1 MHHVSPD
8 LHRYSLFKILFLLS
22 ISVQVHQGEP
32 LIKLH
37 SLRRAAAAGW
47 TERLGNLHRE
57 MRTFETLNNSQ
68 MWFLHVQAAQNLLEW
83 VCGVLAYASAQLG
96 WLVLTVRVV

>member
-1 MHHVSPD
+1 MYPRIYIDTVYLKS
-8 LHRYSLFKILFLLS
+8 FLLS

-32 LIKLH
+32 LIKLQ
-37 SLRRAAAAGW
+37 SLRRAAAAVW
-47 TERLGNLHRE
+47 TERFGNLHRE
-57 MRTFETLNNSQ
+57 MRTFETLNTSQ